1 MTTAIGYA
9 LLTTFTVLLSYT
21 SLSHGLLQDPRRIS
35 HGLSAS
41 GKYLTRDELWF
52 NQTLDHFSP
61 YDHRKFG
68 QRYYEYLD
76 HLRVP
81 DGPIF
86 LMICG
91 EGPCNGIP
99 NDYLSVLAKKFEAGV
114 VSLEHRY
121 YGKSSPFNSLATENL
136 KYLSSKQALSDL
148 AAFRE
153 YYQASLLCCFCNV
166 VEAASIDSLNVKL
179 NRSGKVD
186 NPWFFFGASYSG
198 ALSAWFR
205 LKFPHLTCGSLASSA
220 VVRAVYEY
228 FEYDQQIGESVG
240 PECKPV
246 LQEINKLVE
255 LGLKVNNKAMKALFN
270 ATELDVDADF
280 LYLIADA
287 QVVAVQY
294 GNPDKLCVPLVEA
307 KKNGSDLVEAYAKY
321 VREYCVE
328 VFGLSSKTYSRKHL
342 LDTRITPESADRLW
356 WFQTC
361 TEVAYFQVA
370 PANDSIRS
378 HQINTEYHLD
388 LCNSLFGKGVYPE
401 VDATNLYYG
410 GDRIAATKIVF
421 TNGSQDPW
429 RHASKQTSS
438 PDLPSYIVNCHN
450 CGHGSDLRG
459 CPQSPMI
466 IEGDSK
472 NCSSPDAV
480 NKVRQ
485 HIIEHI
491 DLWLSECRGVLRSSM

>member
-1 MTTAIGYA
+1 MSSELFFA
-9 LLTTFTVLLSYT
+9 LVTIFTILLSYS
-21 SLSHGLLQDPRRIS
+21 SLSDGLIQPRRIS
-35 HGLSAS
+35 HGLLSEGS
-41 GKYLTRDELWF
+41 KYLTRDELWF
-52 NQTLDHFSP
+52 NQTLNHYSP
-61 YDHRKFG
+61 HDHRKFR

-81 DGPIF
+81 DGPVFVI
-86 LMICG
+86 ICG

-99 NDYLSVLAKKFEAGV
+99 NDYLSVLAKKFEAGI

-121 YGKSSPFNSLATENL
+121 YGKSSPFNSLSTDNL
-136 KYLSSKQALSDL
+136 KYLSSKQALFDL
-148 AAFRE
+148 AAFRH
-153 YYQASLLCCFCNV
+153 YYQASSL
-166 VEAASIDSLNVKL
+166 DSLNVKL
-179 NRSGKVD
+179 NRSGKVE

-220 VVRAVYEY
+220 VVRAVYQFPE
-228 FEYDQQIGESVG
+228 FDQQIGESAG
-240 PECKPV
+240 PECKAA
-246 LQEINKLVE
+246 LQETNKLLE
-255 LGLKVNNKAMKALFN
+255 LALKVNNKAMKALFN

-280 LYLIADA
+280 LYMIADA
-287 QVVAVQY
+287 QVMAIQY

-307 KKNGSDLVEAYAKY
+307 KKNNGDLVEAYAKY
-321 VREYCVE
+321 VREFCMD
-328 VFGLSSKTYSRKHL
+328 VFGLSAKTYSRKHL
-342 LDTRITPESADRLW
+342 LDTAITTESSDRLW
-356 WFQTC
+356 WFQVC

-388 LCNSLFGKGVYPE
+388 LCKTLFGKGVYPE

-410 GDRIAATKIVF
+410 GDRIAATKIIF

-438 PDLPSYIVNCHN
+438 PELPSYIVTCHN

-459 CPQSPMI
+459 CPQSPMV

-485 HIIEHI
+485 HIVEHI
-491 DLWLSECRGVLRSSM
+491 DLWLAECRGDRRSSI

>member
-21 SLSHGLLQDPRRIS
+21 SLSHGLLQPRRIS

-76 HLRVP
+76 HLRVS

-136 KYLSSKQALSDL
+136 K
-148 AAFRE
+148 
-153 YYQASLLCCFCNV
+153 
-166 VEAASIDSLNVKL
+166 
-179 NRSGKVD
+179 SGKVD

-388 LCNSLFGKGVYPE
+388 LCKSLFGKGVYPE

-410 GDRIAATKIVF
+410 GDKIAATKIVF

>member
-21 SLSHGLLQDPRRIS
+21 ILSHGLLQPRRIS

-76 HLRVP
+76 HLRFP

-136 KYLSSKQALSDL
+136 NSDFGSVVFKPESTALKSHLDYFYNGSDRIL
-148 AAFRE
+148 VFSVR
-153 YYQASLLCCFCNV
+153 
-166 VEAASIDSLNVKL
+166 DSLNVKL

-228 FEYDQQIGESVG
+228 FEYDQQIGVSVG

-246 LQEINKLVE
+246 LEEINKLVE

-388 LCNSLFGKGVYPE
+388 LCKSLFGKGVYPE

-410 GDRIAATKIVF
+410 GDKIAATKIVF

>member
-153 YYQASLLCCFCNV
+153 YYQAGLLCCFCN
-166 VEAASIDSLNVKL
+166 DSLNVKL

-228 FEYDQQIGESVG
+228 FEYDQQQIGVSVG

-270 ATELDVDADF
+270 ATELDVDGDF
-280 LYLIADA
+280 LYLVADA

-378 HQINTEYHLD
+378 HQINTKYHLD